1 MEQVWLGVTQMKN
14 SVTKLID
21 SDNDGS
27 VSLSVVLN
35 PLFLHIVTCI
45 VSTVVN
51 DLLTEKSFFNNID
64 CAIII

>member
-27 VSLSVVLN
+27 VSLIVVLN
-35 PLFLHIVTCI
+35 PLFLHIVACI
-45 VSTVVN
+45 VSIVVN